1 MVDFLD
7 FNQLVPA
14 LQGSIDFGCD
24 PRAHESTLI
33 FILVGAISLLQLL
46 NALLAEPKV

>member
-7 FNQLVPA
+7 FNQLVA
-14 LQGSIDFGCD
+14 AFQGSIDFGCD

-33 FILVGAISLLQLL
+33 FILVGAVSLFQVL
-46 NALLAEPKV
+46 NALLTEPKV